1 MRRCGLAAAGEPLAQ
16 LFCCSLEPQ
25 GQRLLWR
32 GGTWCPTTV
41 RLVSDLHEH
50 IKTVA
55 SAEGQRGALPPVS
68 PVESPKM
75 GPEWAAV
82 RVFARLAGVG
92 CINAMG
98 PLTCTN
104 RRTPAGQGSRVVRA
118 LTRAT
123 APARSTRA
131 RHMAAPSRQQPTG
144 PTANFAEA
152 LRIGAQCASQATL
165 LDHYG
170 WWHVARVPA
179 PWAECEVLKA
189 GVGRPQ
195 APRHEVELRR
205 RARACAPAASTAT
218 AEEAPRRRRRRAKA
232 AAARQVTRWRR
243 REGRRARD
251 AAMADDDEI
260 ESWEESGLPFW
271 KCVLAALRASACSLS
286 SAASVDIGRYM
297 VAGAF
302 AGVSEH
308 CVMFPMDT
316 VKTRMQ
322 VAGARETS
330 LLETARSA
338 RSRSL
343 AFSWAPLMCN
353 WAQRHRAKWRSQSN
367 VSWSERAI

>member
-1 MRRCGLAAAGEPLAQ
+1 MQAD
-16 LFCCSLEPQ
+16 S
-25 GQRLLWR
+25 
-32 GGTWCPTTV
+32 
-41 RLVSDLHEH
+41 
-50 IKTVA
+50 
-55 SAEGQRGALPPVS
+55 
-68 PVESPKM
+68 
-75 GPEWAAV
+75 
-82 RVFARLAGVG
+82 
-92 CINAMG
+92 
-98 PLTCTN
+98 
-104 RRTPAGQGSRVVRA
+104 
-118 LTRAT
+118 
-123 APARSTRA
+123 
-131 RHMAAPSRQQPTG
+131 SRQG

-286 SAASVDIGRYM
+286 SAAVCPNFPN
-297 VAGAF
+297 AGIAVVWCGKHSTLEF
-302 AGVSEH
+302 IE
-308 CVMFPMDT
+308 
-316 VKTRMQ
+316 K
-322 VAGARETS
+322 ETNS
-330 LLETARSA
+330 TQ
-338 RSRSL
+338 L
-343 AFSWAPLMCN
+343 AVHSYAVLAPQGTIL
-353 WAQRHRAKWRSQSN
+353 R
-367 VSWSERAI
+367 

>member
-131 RHMAAPSRQQPTG
+131 RHMAAPSRQQPTADRADSEFCRGTSDRSAVCFSSDAAG
-144 PTANFAEA
+144 P
-152 LRIGAQCASQATL
+152 L
-165 LDHYG
+165 
-170 WWHVARVPA
+170 WVVARS
-179 PWAECEVLKA
+179 KGA
-189 GVGRPQ
+189 GPVG
-195 APRHEVELRR
+195 
-205 RARACAPAASTAT
+205 
-218 AEEAPRRRRRRAKA
+218 
-232 AAARQVTRWRR
+232 
-243 REGRRARD
+243 G
-251 AAMADDDEI
+251 M
-260 ESWEESGLPFW
+260 
-271 KCVLAALRASACSLS
+271 
-286 SAASVDIGRYM
+286 
-297 VAGAF
+297 
-302 AGVSEH
+302 
-308 CVMFPMDT
+308 
-316 VKTRMQ
+316 
-322 VAGARETS
+322 
-330 LLETARSA
+330 
-338 RSRSL
+338 
-343 AFSWAPLMCN
+343 
-353 WAQRHRAKWRSQSN
+353 
-367 VSWSERAI
+367 